1 MSYFILKE
9 KANKIEWISIF
20 VAFTGAIFV
29 VKPSFNMQFVYA
41 LIGVAG
47 GFGAGV
53 AYTYVRKL
61 GMKGERGPVIV
72 MFFSTFSCIV
82 TLPFLIFN
90 FKPMTLIQFATLM
103 LAGACA
109 TGGQLSITKAYTKAP
124 AKEISVF
131 DYSQVLF
138 AAILGFLFLDQIPD
152 YLSIIGYIII
162 IGSAVFKWWY
172 INKSENVPA
181 H

>member
-1 MSYFILKE
+1 MNISDSNILNKLSPFFAILMSYFILKE

-61 GMKGERGPVIV
+61 GMKKGTRAEW
-72 MFFSTFSCIV
+72 
-82 TLPFLIFN
+82 L
-90 FKPMTLIQFATLM
+90 
-103 LAGACA
+103 
-109 TGGQLSITKAYTKAP
+109 
-124 AKEISVF
+124 
-131 DYSQVLF
+131 
-138 AAILGFLFLDQIPD
+138 
-152 YLSIIGYIII
+152 
-162 IGSAVFKWWY
+162 
-172 INKSENVPA
+172 
-181 H
+181 